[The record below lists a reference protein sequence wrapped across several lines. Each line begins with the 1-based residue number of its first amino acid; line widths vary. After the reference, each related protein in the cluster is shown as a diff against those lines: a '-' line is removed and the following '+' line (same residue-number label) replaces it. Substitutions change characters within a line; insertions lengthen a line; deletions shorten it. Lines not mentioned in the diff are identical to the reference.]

1 MKEAIISLALALLCM
16 AIAWGMAAAV
26 DLVSQYIIKKI
37 DEKERR

>member
-26 DLVSQYIIKKI
+26 RKSIWH
-37 DEKERR
+37 